1 MANSNYNSIQQ
12 VAVSM
17 KCKFHPTKKRFRTRE
32 DADLEAWFIGKGF
45 NVYRCRCGGY
55 HFTSRGRCQ

>member
-1 MANSNYNSIQQ
+1 
-12 VAVSM
+12 M
-17 KCKFHPTKKRFRTRE
+17 KCKFYPTKKRFRTRE